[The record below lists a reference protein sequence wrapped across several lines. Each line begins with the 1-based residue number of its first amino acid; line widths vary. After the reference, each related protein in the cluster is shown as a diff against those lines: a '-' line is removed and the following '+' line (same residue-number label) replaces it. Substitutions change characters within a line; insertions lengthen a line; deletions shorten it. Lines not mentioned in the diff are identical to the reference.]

1 MNLLGKI
8 FIMLIL
14 IMSVLFMGMA
24 LMVYA
29 THKNW
34 KEEITRATAAP
45 GQPLGWKARY
55 EALQAENEQLTT
67 QRDELAKTVTAV
79 KAERNEAIAKME
91 TAIQALNQTLTAQ
104 QQELTNKSEALAQ
117 STATLK
123 TQQDNLTKATAAVQA
138 LTENIKGE
146 QTRADNWFKA
156 ALQLNDQLSQAMVQ
170 IPNLEER
177 LKGLS
182 DMVGKARLLLAQNGM
197 TIDEPIDQ
205 RPPPITTTVSAIN
218 SEGLVEIG
226 VGTHD
231 GIRLNHELDVVRE
244 GRFLGRI
251 RIVDVEKDRAVGQ
264 IVRDYYVSQI
274 RAGDTVTSKLR
285 TLARQGSRPKEPVR

>member
-8 FIMLIL
+8 FVMLIFL
-14 IMSVLFMGMA
+14 MSVVFMAMA

-34 KEEITRATAAP
+34 KEEITRT
-45 GQPLGWKARY
+45 GQSPGWKARY
-55 EALQAENEQLTT
+55 EVLTAENEKLTI
-67 QRDELAKTVTAV
+67 QRDEMAKTVTAV
-79 KAERNEAIAKME
+79 KAERNEAIAKAT
-91 TAIQALNQTLTAQ
+91 TAINALQQSLDAQ
-104 QQELTNKSEALAQ
+104 QKELTNKSEALAQ

-123 TQQDNLTKATAAVQA
+123 TQQDNLTKATTTVQT
-138 LTENIKGE
+138 LTDNIKGE

-170 IPNLEER
+170 IPTLEER
-177 LKGLS
+177 LKGLT

-197 TIDEPIDQ
+197 TIEDPIDQ
-205 RPPPITTTVSAIN
+205 RAPPITTTVSAIN
-218 SEGLVEIG
+218 RDGLVEIG
-226 VGTHD
+226 VGSHD

-251 RIVDVEKDRAVGQ
+251 RIVDVDKDQSVGQ
-264 IVRDYYVSQI
+264 IVKDFYVSQI

-285 TLARQGSRPKEPVR
+285 TLARQGSRPKEPAR

>member
-8 FIMLIL
+8 FVVLIFVMSL
-14 IMSVLFMGMA
+14 IFMTMA
-24 LMVYA
+24 LMVYS

-34 KEEITRATAAP
+34 KEEITRAGP
-45 GQPLGWKARY
+45 SPGWKARY
-55 EALQAENEQLTT
+55 DELKAENEKLEV
-67 QRDELAKTVTAV
+67 QRDEMAKTVTSV
-79 KAERNEAIAKME
+79 KAERNEAVAKMI
-91 TAIQALNQTLTAQ
+91 TAVQALEQTLATAKT
-104 QQELTNKSEALAQ
+104 ELADKSKSLSESNAA
-117 STATLK
+117 LK
-123 TQQDNLTKATAAVQA
+123 TQQENLSTATANVQT

-177 LKGLS
+177 LKGLT

-197 TIDEPIDQ
+197 TIEDSPDRQ
-205 RPPPITTTVSAIN
+205 PPPITTTVSAIN

-231 GIRLNHELDVVRE
+231 GVRLNHELDVVRE

-251 RIVDVEKDRAVGQ
+251 RIVNVEPDRAVGQ

-274 RAGDTVTSKLR
+274 RAGDTVTTKLR
-285 TLARQGSRPKEPVR
+285 TLARQGSRPKEPAR